1 MYLRRHTSF
10 PSQYV
15 GTRFV
20 DWIIRCT
27 RRTDYWSNFDFRV
40 PRTLY
45 HPLNFL
51 VRIHD
56 YALYLT
62 LTISRKVRV
71 WYVLQMALDT
81 FLMIYNIHI
90 AALIDPQFSDYNIM
104 YCGGDFAPRIVLL
117 PTVEFQMSS
126 AQRNHLVANFGS

>member
-15 GTRFV
+15 GACFV

-27 RRTDYWSNFDFRV
+27 RRTDHWSNFDFGV
-40 PRTLY
+40 PRALH
-45 HPLNFL
+45 HPLDFL

-56 YALYLT
+56 YTLYLA

-81 FLMIYNIHI
+81 FLMINNIHI
-90 AALIDPQFSDYNIM
+90 AALIDPQFSDYNIVH
-104 YCGGDFAPRIVLL
+104 CGSDFTPRIVLL

-126 AQRNHLVANFGS
+126 AQRNHLIAKFDS